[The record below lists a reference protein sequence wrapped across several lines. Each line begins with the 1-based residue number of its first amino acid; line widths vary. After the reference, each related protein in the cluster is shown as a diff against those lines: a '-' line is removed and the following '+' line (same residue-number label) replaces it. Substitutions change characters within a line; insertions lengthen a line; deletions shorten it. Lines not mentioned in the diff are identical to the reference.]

1 MKTPEEAKKDM
12 PILPLKGMVVFPYVV
27 VPLMITNQKYARMV
41 DEALMAGRTI
51 GLITQKPGDHEN
63 PGPEDV
69 YEVGTSASILKMLR
83 FPDGSVRF
91 LVQGLERFRVK
102 EFTQTSPRLVA
113 EIETLEERVSEEVKI
128 EALTRNILEVLKKVV
143 ELAPNLSDEV
153 HVSALNQDSASK
165 LADYVATNLNITLEE
180 RQDLLETLDVRVRL
194 EHVHTYLLKE
204 LEVLELSKKIQS
216 EAANEMGK
224 TQREYIL
231 REQLKAIQRELGE
244 TDERTAE
251 VEDFRE
257 KIKKAEMTKVAEEAA
272 MKELD
277 RLSKMN
283 PSAAEYTV
291 SRTYLE
297 WLTSIPWSKSI
308 EEDLDIKKAA
318 KILDEDH
325 YDLEKVKERI
335 LEYLSV
341 RLLKPDVKGPILCF
355 VGPPGVGK
363 TSLGQS
369 VARAMGRK
377 FQRIAL
383 GGIHDEAEIRGH
395 RRTYIGSMP
404 GRIIQSIKRAGSNNP
419 VFMLDEID
427 KVGKDFRGDPSSAL
441 LEVLDP
447 EQNDTFAD
455 HYLDVP
461 FDLSKVFFITTANI
475 LDTIPPVLRDRMEV
489 ITIPGYTDLEKIEI
503 AKRYLV
509 PRELDNHGL
518 KTSQLEIKGSALKRI
533 TNEYTRESGLRNLDR
548 EIATVCRKVA
558 RKVAEGAKKKVTVTK
573 ASVPEYLGPPKFLRE
588 TAERTGKIGVA
599 AGLAWTEAGG
609 EVLFIEATKMAGKKQ
624 LTLTGHLGQVMK
636 ESVQAALSFVR
647 SNAKKLKIDEKVF
660 ENTDIHVHVPAGAVP
675 KDGPSAGITMAA
687 AIASL
692 LTDRPLKP
700 RLALT
705 GEITLRGN
713 VLPIGGLKAKLL
725 AAYRAGMKTVILPE
739 RNEKDIEEVPA
750 ELKDNLELKFVKT
763 VDEVFELAIEKP
775 KKKAA
780 KSKPKSKSKAKSA
793 KSKSG
798 SGKKAVKK
806 TKKK

>member
-51 GLITQKPGDHEN
+51 GLITQKPGEHEN

-102 EFTQTSPRLVA
+102 EFTETSPRLVA
-113 EIETLEERVSEEVKI
+113 EIETLDERVSEAVKI

-165 LADYVATNLNITLEE
+165 LADYVATNLNITLGE

-194 EHVHTYLLKE
+194 ENVHTYLLKE

-257 KIKKAEMTKVAEEAA
+257 KIKKADMTEVAEEAA
-272 MKELD
+272 LKELD

-308 EEDLDIKKAA
+308 EEDLDIRKAA

-369 VARAMGRK
+369 IARAMGRK

-489 ITIPGYTDLEKIEI
+489 ITIPGYTDLEKVEI

-518 KTSQLEIKGSALKRI
+518 KVSQLEIKGSALKRI

-573 ASVPEYLGPPKFLRE
+573 ATVPEYLGPPKFLRE

-647 SNAKKLKIDEKVF
+647 SNAKKLKIDDEVF

-675 KDGPSAGITMAA
+675 KDGPSAGITMAV

-750 ELKDNLELKFVKT
+750 ELKDNLDLKFVKT

-775 KKKAA
+775 KEKTT
-780 KSKPKSKSKAKSA
+780 KSKSRSKAKSA
-793 KSKSG
+793 KSTSR
-798 SGKKAVKK
+798 SGKKAVNK
-806 TKKK
+806 TKNK

>member
-1 MKTPEEAKKDM
+1 M

-69 YEVGTSASILKMLR
+69 YEIGTSASILKMLR

-91 LVQGLERFRVK
+91 LVQGLERFKVT
-102 EFTQTSPRLVA
+102 EFTETSPRLVA
-113 EIETLEERVSEEVKI
+113 NIETIEERITEEVQV
-128 EALTRNILEVLKKVV
+128 EALTRNILEILKKVV
-143 ELAPNLSDEV
+143 ELAPNLSEEV
-153 HVSALNQDSASK
+153 HVSALNQDSPSK

-180 RQDLLETLDVRVRL
+180 RQELLETLDVRVRL
-194 EHVHTYLLKE
+194 ERVHTYLIKE

-251 VEDFRE
+251 IEDFRK
-257 KIKKAEMTKVAEEAA
+257 KIEEARMTEVAEEAA
-272 MKELD
+272 LKELD

-297 WLTSIPWSKSI
+297 WLTSIPWNNSI

-447 EQNDTFAD
+447 EQNDSFSD

-489 ITIPGYTDLEKIEI
+489 ITIPGYTDLEKVQI
-503 AKRYLV
+503 ARRYLV

-518 KTSQLEIKGSALKRI
+518 KPSQLDIKDPALKRI

-558 RKVAEGAKKKVTVTK
+558 RKVAEGAKKKVTVSK
-573 ASVPEYLGPPKFLRE
+573 AQVPEYLGPPRFLRE
-588 TAERTGKIGVA
+588 SAERTGKIGVT
-599 AGLAWTEAGG
+599 AGLAWTQTGG
-609 EVLFIEATKMAGKKQ
+609 EVLFIEATKMAGKKH

-636 ESVQAALSFVR
+636 ESVRAALSYIR
-647 SNAKKLKIDEKVF
+647 SNAKRLGIDEETF

-675 KDGPSAGITMAA
+675 KDGPSAGITMAV

-692 LTDRPLKP
+692 LTDRPPKP
-700 RLALT
+700 RLAMT

-739 RNEKDIEEVPA
+739 RNEKDVDEIPD
-750 ELKDNLELKFVKT
+750 ELKENLELKFVKT
-763 VDEVFELAIEKP
+763 VDEVLDAAFEKKP
-775 KKKAA
+775 
-780 KSKPKSKSKAKSA
+780 
-793 KSKSG
+793 
-798 SGKKAVKK
+798 VKK
-806 TKKK
+806 TKSGKRRTKK